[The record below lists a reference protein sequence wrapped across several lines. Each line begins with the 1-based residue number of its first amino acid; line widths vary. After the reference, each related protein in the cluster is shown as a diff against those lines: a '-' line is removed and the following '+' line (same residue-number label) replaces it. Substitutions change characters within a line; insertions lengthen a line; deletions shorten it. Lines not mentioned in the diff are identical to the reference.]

1 MKFAKSMMKFMSF
14 GSGSSGNSYYLST
27 GDTSILIDAGL
38 TLRTLVRHFRE
49 VGIQSDELDAVFVT
63 HDHADHIKSVGNLAN
78 DYGRMVYATQPVHE
92 GINRNYCVTSK
103 LTAEH
108 IRYIEKGVTVEIGD
122 MRITPFPVPH
132 DSSDCVGYR
141 VEAGGVTF
149 CLITDVGEV
158 TPELEAEVERANYL
172 VLEANHDEDMLSMG
186 PYPGYLKKR
195 IRSGKGHLSNKEA
208 AQLLCQKATP
218 RLRHVWL
225 CHLSEENNHPE
236 LARKTVE
243 TVLRSCGI
251 IPGVDFQVDILKRK
265 QPSELYELTPI

>member
-1 MKFAKSMMKFMSF
+1 MMKFISF
-14 GSGSSGNSYYLST
+14 GSGSSGNSYLLST
-27 GDTSILIDAGL
+27 GNTSILIDAGVS
-38 TLRTLVRHFRE
+38 LRTLIRHFRAA
-49 VGIQSDELDAVFVT
+49 GIEPSEIDAVFIT
-63 HDHADHIKSVGNLAN
+63 HDHADHIKSVGNMAN
-78 DYGRMVYATQPVHE
+78 DYGRPVYATRLVHE

-103 LTAEH
+103 LTPEH
-108 IRYIEKGVTVEIGD
+108 IRYIEKGTTLELGD
-122 MRITPFPVPH
+122 MRITPFPVIH

-141 VEAGGVTF
+141 VEADGITF
-149 CLITDVGEV
+149 CLITDVGQV
-158 TPELEAEVERANYL
+158 TPEVEAEVERANYL

-243 TVLRSCGI
+243 AILRSCGI
-251 IPGVDFQVDILKRK
+251 MPGTDFKVDILKRK
-265 QPSELYELTPI
+265 QPSEVYELTSL